1 VVIDGGE
8 LAGQAD
14 AFADAGGVAYGVV
27 PGDADGAAIVAQQRR
42 EDADQC
48 GLACD
53 AGPEQAVDGAGRDGQ
68 SEPVQRVGVVA
79 EPFGDLR

>member
-14 AFADAGGVAYGVV
+14 AFADAGGVAY
-27 PGDADGAAIVAQQRR
+27 GDADGAAIVAQQRR